1 MLLPMCALYL
11 QAAASSKGDDT
22 KRKFEQQKKEV
33 VGESKGNIKEA
44 EKTLQSKAS
53 LPLMLTALY

>member
-11 QAAASSKGDDT
+11 QAGASSKGDDN

-44 EKTLQSKAS
+44 EKTLQAKESF
-53 LPLMLTALY
+53 PLMLTALN

>member
-1 MLLPMCALYL
+1 MLLPICALYL
-11 QAAASSKGDDT
+11 QAGASSKGDDT

-44 EKTLQSKAS
+44 EKTLQSKVS
-53 LPLMLTALY
+53 LPLVLVALY